1 MGQSRLMVLCQ
12 QHTHA
17 LVTGVA
23 ASLGQL
29 VCWTLIGSRACQ
41 SSRRGCACYSGRLWS
56 SGAQHHL
63 WHSHLDVY
71 MASLWSPMFLAS
83 FSFIFLQISSSYEQ
97 LSAFVEGRWVD
108 HFVLITWYWIPQDY
122 LCDASDVRETMRN
135 KDHTYILGVFYMRSS
150 YGDKLVWHRCLYSL
164 STLHTRW
171 VWIETQ
177 GLLQW
182 NTRENPSASI
192 YRANPYLLL
201 KLEAEMSVRWD
212 AEMINITAG
221 MWRLWSISHIQYLS
235 VAHPVMLLLIVW
247 ITGFQNNAIGL
258 LNVALSNAL
267 WIQDVG
273 SHYEYFAYM
282 DLWMFMINNRSCVAL
297 IVLWMSCL

>member
-1 MGQSRLMVLCQ
+1 MKQRSS
-12 QHTHA
+12 
-17 LVTGVA
+17 
-23 ASLGQL
+23 ASSL
-29 VCWTLIGSRACQ
+29 AF
-41 SSRRGCACYSGRLWS
+41 S
-56 SGAQHHL
+56 SGCIHG
-63 WHSHLDVY
+63 
-71 MASLWSPMFLAS
+71 
-83 FSFIFLQISSSYEQ
+83 IT
-97 LSAFVEGRWVD
+97 VEPNVSCLVFFYFPAD
-108 HFVLITWYWIPQDY
+108 IFVLWAAVC
-122 LCDASDVRETMRN
+122 LCGREVSWSFCINYMILNSSGLFMWCFRCEIETMRN

-182 NTRENPSASI
+182 NTRENPSASV

-247 ITGFQNNAIGL
+247 ITGFQNTFLVILQCNRAAECRIKQCIMD
-258 LNVALSNAL
+258 SRCRITL
-267 WIQDVG
+267 WI
-273 SHYEYFAYM
+273 F
-282 DLWMFMINNRSCVAL
+282 
-297 IVLWMSCL
+297 